1 MCEQTVKE
9 TAETVPSL
17 HHAAPNG
24 RTEFVFH
31 TEIHSDINFIAADPV
46 FIPRYLFPG
55 IFPFARFNPS
65 KNASAMHSF

>member
-46 FIPRYLFPG
+46 FIPRYFS
-55 IFPFARFNPS
+55 FRPFSGAVFLETVRAFWRQ
-65 KNASAMHSF
+65 

>member
-17 HHAAPNG
+17 HHAVPNG

-46 FIPRYLFPG
+46 FIPRYF
-55 IFPFARFNPS
+55 
-65 KNASAMHSF
+65 SFRPL